1 MNKTFITGVDENHEW
16 MLKWWYRNITKHNPD
31 VHITIC
37 DFGMSQKVRTWAY
50 QNADHFIEYT
60 KHPKNAWYL
69 KTQVLLD
76 SKYEYTCWIDVDCEV
91 LTNIQDVF
99 NYAQPG
105 KIGLTEDWGRKFHQ
119 PQRIWWA
126 TGFNLIKGYSD
137 LLNDWHSICKQ
148 AKVRGDQEALH
159 ELVMNNPVRSKEV
172 IELPQEYQ
180 WLRISLQL
188 AKQGRKGYDSPNKKV
203 IHWTGPLGKEH
214 IKKELMNE
222 DDNNFNA

>member
-50 QNADHFIEYT
+50 QNADHFIEYS

-76 SKYEYTCWIDVDCEV
+76 SPYEYTCWLDADIEV
-91 LTNIQDVF
+91 LGNIQDVF
-99 NYAQPG
+99 QYAQPG
-105 KIGLTEDWGRKFHQ
+105 KICLTKDWIRKFHTNKQ
-119 PQRIWWA
+119 WWA

-137 LLNDWHSICKQ
+137 ILNDWHSICKQ
-148 AKVRGDQEALH
+148 AKVRGDQEALQ
-159 ELVMNNPVRSKEV
+159 ELVINNPVRNQEV
-172 IELPQEYQ
+172 IELPQTYQ
-180 WLRISLQL
+180 WLRISLQ
-188 AKQGRKGYDSPNKKV
+188 KGWDDPKKKT
-203 IHWTGPLGKEH
+203 IHWTGPVGKKH
-214 IKKELMNE
+214 IKEKLMHE